1 MEPSKRVPMTKFKI
15 RSCSVLGTKH
25 VTVQNIQNI
34 QYVAVAM
41 AQRMQ
46 QYTAYNIRMKQQYPW
61 QKTCGSIQLA
71 IYIWSTSGHGTNM
84 HWYTAYNMWGSS
96 VLDTN
101 SSVCGSI
108 HMVYNT
114 YIKLQSPWH
123 KARVATLGTTQVAV
137 HSIQYMKQQCCWQNI
152 AVSIA

>member
-1 MEPSKRVPMTKFKI
+1 MEPSERVPMTKFKI

-61 QKTCGSIQLA
+61 QKHVAVYSLQYTYEAPVAMVQTCTGTQHTICEAAVSLIQTVVSVTVYTWCTIRISSSNPLGIKPEWLPLA
-71 IYIWSTSGHGTNM
+71 QHKWQ
-84 HWYTAYNMWGSS
+84 YT
-96 VLDTN
+96 
-101 SSVCGSI
+101 
-108 HMVYNT
+108 VYN
-114 YIKLQSPWH
+114 I
-123 KARVATLGTTQVAV
+123 
-137 HSIQYMKQQCCWQNI
+137 
-152 AVSIA
+152 